1 MIPRIFLE
9 NANNDTNYPQPN
21 PKNEMEYEI
30 TIAFSK
36 NHEMTWSCDGKTKEQ
51 TEALA
56 ETIRAKYPEAQ
67 ITIEEKINI
76 FA

>member
-1 MIPRIFLE
+1 MRQ
-9 NANNDTNYPQPN
+9 TNPN
-21 PKNEMEYEI
+21 PKNEMDYEI

-36 NHEMTWSCDGKTKEQ
+36 NDEMTWSCDGKTKEQ

-67 ITIEEKINI
+67 VTIEEKTNI

>member
-1 MIPRIFLE
+1 
-9 NANNDTNYPQPN
+9 
-21 PKNEMEYEI
+21 MEYEI

-56 ETIRAKYPEAQ
+56 ETMRAKYPDAQ
-67 ITIEEKINI
+67 VTIGPNQWKKVLTQLKL
-76 FA
+76 

>member
-1 MIPRIFLE
+1 MRQ
-9 NANNDTNYPQPN
+9 TNPN
-21 PKNEMEYEI
+21 PKDEMDYEI

-36 NHEMTWSCDGKTKEQ
+36 NDEMTWSCDGKTKEQ

-56 ETIRAKYPEAQ
+56 ETIRAKYTEAEVA
-67 ITIEEKINI
+67 IEEKTNI